1 MAQPPRRD
9 IRKDPGRDQH
19 CTRSC
24 ILAPEILD
32 TVCVR
37 GRLPRTIVSPGR
49 TSHPDF
55 SQTSAVVFSSSSFP
69 LFSHSLVVFLHHF
82 TRCSCRTFPAPPAT
96 TFFRASVFR
105 AASSLRLELTGSPH
119 LADSAS
125 LFICPAGHLTFT
137 ALARCQSPRS
147 SPVHAERIPIC
158 PVVDTLIKVI
168 LTLTCKLSILH
179 VDMSSSL
186 IMSRSLEKP
195 DTIKLPFSPY
205 QFSFSSFDFITH
217 HYIFI
222 RHSHIGYHF
231 LV

>member
-1 MAQPPRRD
+1 MCLGDAHR
-9 IRKDPGRDQH
+9 
-19 CTRSC
+19 
-24 ILAPEILD
+24 ILTLARPQLWFF
-32 TVCVR
+32 
-37 GRLPRTIVSPGR
+37 LPLLFLSSVTLSLFFSTISPAALAE
-49 TSHPDF
+49 P
-55 SQTSAVVFSSSSFP
+55 
-69 LFSHSLVVFLHHF
+69 FLHHQQQPF
-82 TRCSCRTFPAPPAT
+82 SG
-96 TFFRASVFR
+96 SVFR
-105 AASSLRLELTGSPH
+105 AASSLRLELTGSLH
-119 LADSAS
+119 LANSAS

-179 VDMSSSL
+179 VNMSSSL

-195 DTIKLPFSPY
+195 DTIKLSFSPY

-222 RHSHIGYHF
+222 KHSHIGYHF
-231 LV
+231 FV